1 MTFKARAVE
10 PRPPGCG
17 VVPGGVGGR
26 QGARVLRVLASSPLA
41 PSRRWA
47 PPCPA
52 GGPEPARHPSA
63 TRSLLQ
69 ETCCSDNREKT
80 QRCRNEGLRCLSSP
94 GSRHPPRRTLSCPR
108 GFQGT
113 RHGSHNPG
121 CPKSPPRKEKD
132 NPWGGGGATVR
143 PTHSGHAPLL
153 PQKRDVSLRQ
163 TCQHGVEAT
172 RRQVFSFTPELFH
185 CPEL

>member
-1 MTFKARAVE
+1 M
-10 PRPPGCG
+10 
-17 VVPGGVGGR
+17 PGGVGGR

-132 NPWGGGGATVR
+132 NPWGGGGDSEAHPQR
-143 PTHSGHAPLL
+143 ARSASSPKEGCESEADLSARSGGHATAGFLFYT
-153 PQKRDVSLRQ
+153 RTVSLPRTLKQ
-163 TCQHGVEAT
+163 EKEKCKTKERLVHI
-172 RRQVFSFTPELFH
+172 
-185 CPEL
+185 